1 MKKTQCFDALLQF
14 DSSASKG
21 PEQARL
27 KLGEI
32 RVSVSLNYFPH
43 EQTGSSEA
51 SFVQIS
57 CSQPVE
63 TGWGDVFTLEIQ
75 GDSVSL
81 IKGTVLDP
89 AAQKVT
95 RSKEKKQL
103 EYLAALTGDAKE
115 MFYAS
120 ALKKGINGL
129 SENEVAEFSTLP
141 EKEQVEIAQS
151 LEGEGR
157 IKILAFSPLLVVA
170 QQSFEFLCDRILDF
184 VESGHLEKPEI
195 LGIQEEK
202 IKERFQLQTKMMVLA
217 LKYLEKE
224 KKIIRRQDRVFPSNF
239 KLVASSQEE
248 ELLSE
253 LETLIL
259 KGEFHRISQEQ
270 LKIRFHLSDLRL
282 ERLLALLAERQKIVQ
297 GSDGFL
303 LHSKWLEELIV
314 KIKGMG
320 KDELSIADFK
330 ELTGLSRKYA
340 IPLLELLDQMG
351 VTLRQGNVRKILS
364 D

>member
-1 MKKTQCFDALLQF
+1 MA
-14 DSSASKG
+14 
-21 PEQARL
+21 

-32 RVSVSLNYFPH
+32 RVSVSLHYYPH

-75 GDSVSL
+75 GDSVSQ

-115 MFYAS
+115 MFYAL
-120 ALKKGINGL
+120 ALKKGINGI

-141 EKEQVEIAQS
+141 EKEQAEIAQS

-157 IKILAFSPLLVVA
+157 IKILAFSPLLIVA

-224 KKIIRRQDRVFPSNF
+224 KKIIRRQDRVFP
-239 KLVASSQEE
+239 
-248 ELLSE
+248 
-253 LETLIL
+253 
-259 KGEFHRISQEQ
+259 
-270 LKIRFHLSDLRL
+270 
-282 ERLLALLAERQKIVQ
+282 
-297 GSDGFL
+297 
-303 LHSKWLEELIV
+303 V
-314 KIKGMG
+314 KI
-320 KDELSIADFK
+320 S
-330 ELTGLSRKYA
+330 
-340 IPLLELLDQMG
+340 
-351 VTLRQGNVRKILS
+351 N
-364 D
+364 

>member
-1 MKKTQCFDALLQF
+1 MKETQCFDALLQF
-14 DSSASKG
+14 DPSSSTG
-21 PEQARL
+21 PSQAWL
-27 KLGEI
+27 KLREI
-32 RVSVSLNYFPH
+32 RVPVSLHYYPH
-43 EQTGSSEA
+43 EETGRSEGA
-51 SFVQIS
+51 YVQIS
-57 CSQPVE
+57 CSQPIE
-63 TGWGDVFTLEIQ
+63 TGWGDIFTLEIQ
-75 GDSVSL
+75 NDSVSQ

-89 AAQKVT
+89 ASQKIT

-103 EYLAALTGDAKE
+103 EYLGALTGDAKE
-115 MFYAS
+115 MFYTL
-120 ALKKGINGL
+120 ALKKGINGIT
-129 SENEVAEFSTLP
+129 ENDVAEFSSLP
-141 EKEQVEIAQS
+141 EKERIEIAQS

-157 IKILAFSPLLVVA
+157 IKILAFSPLLIVA

-195 LGIQEEK
+195 LGILEEK

-224 KKIIRRQDRVFPSNF
+224 KKIIHRQDRVFPSDF
-239 KLVASSQEE
+239 KLIASPQEE

-253 LETLIL
+253 LEALIL
-259 KGEFHRISQEQ
+259 KGEFHRIPQDE
-270 LKIRFHLSDLRL
+270 LKIRFHLSDLRM
-282 ERLLALLAERQKIVQ
+282 ERLLALLTERQKIVQ

-314 KIKGMG
+314 KIKETG
-320 KDELSIADFK
+320 KDELSVADFK

-351 VTLRQGNVRKILS
+351 VTLRQGNVRKIL
-364 D
+364 